1 MVRAVSN
8 EALTV
13 EDTDDNERMC
23 HVMVCSRR
31 QIFQISRS
39 FGRTRALLGLVAMG
53 AGFLA
58 ARRVA
63 VADATIAAV
72 AAATAVCGACIVA
85 RALCPAAFAPA
96 AAAAWWLAAIAAC
109 TFAAAEARAWLRAAA
124 VAFVDAPVSARLV
137 R

>member
-39 FGRTRALLGLVAMG
+39 FGRVRALLGIEGGDEAC
-53 AGFLA
+53 
-58 ARRVA
+58 
-63 VADATIAAV
+63 ATKGIPLQ
-72 AAATAVCGACIVA
+72 G
-85 RALCPAAFAPA
+85 RS
-96 AAAAWWLAAIAAC
+96 AW
-109 TFAAAEARAWLRAAA
+109 
-124 VAFVDAPVSARLV
+124 
-137 R
+137 